1 MKNGLNMPTPE
12 EIKNLCTEYVNELF
26 AFDDMSDQE
35 NIEAKNDA
43 FVMCM
48 AFAGHI
54 LEKHSIVSK
63 ERINELKN
71 AYELKLTQ
79 WATYPK
85 KIMREKKLGAYKC
98 GLDTLKSLFGKSLFE
113 EEK

>member
-1 MKNGLNMPTPE
+1 MPTPE

-54 LEKHSIVSK
+54 LEKHCIVPKSK
-63 ERINELKN
+63 VQRE
-71 AYELKLTQ
+71 Y
-79 WATYPK
+79 K
-85 KIMREKKLGAYKC
+85 KSYSAAFEHTTCLDRQYARGRYQVLREI
-98 GLDTLKSLFGKSLFE
+98 FGESLFE

>member
-1 MKNGLNMPTPE
+1 MLTPE
-12 EIKNLCTEYVNELF
+12 EIKKICTEYVDELF
-26 AFDDMSDQE
+26 AYDDMSEQE

-54 LEKHSIVSK
+54 LEKHCIVPKSK
-63 ERINELKN
+63 VRDYYNNQQRQLN
-71 AYELKLTQ
+71 APCSDPRDAYEQKDARSQILAITN
-79 WATYPK
+79 
-85 KIMREKKLGAYKC
+85 
-98 GLDTLKSLFGKSLFE
+98 LFGKSLFE